1 MTEIRKKI
9 CDIISRMLDNP
20 DESGI
25 YPTTIAYDELEKL
38 IVEKQTEA
46 LGWMYAKAC
55 TYLDKGIDIRSE
67 SVPNIL
73 DQWLKVK
80 K

>member
-38 IVEKQTEA
+38 IVEKQFEA
-46 LGWMYAKAC
+46 LGWTYAFAC
-55 TYLDKGIDIRSE
+55 NCLDKGIDLRKQ

-73 DQWLKVK
+73 NQWLKVK